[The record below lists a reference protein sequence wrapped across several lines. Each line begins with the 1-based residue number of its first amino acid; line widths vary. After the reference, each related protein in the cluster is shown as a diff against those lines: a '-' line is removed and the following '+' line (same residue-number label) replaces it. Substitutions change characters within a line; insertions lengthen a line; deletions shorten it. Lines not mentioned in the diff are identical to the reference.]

1 MRLYA
6 DGISNVGMRHEPLEY
21 QIPLL
26 FWHLFTVVDVCQEV
40 YSGIFR
46 QNARG
51 CDDRPCKRPSSCLI
65 DTSHTRKTLIPQGEF
80 HVPCGQRSCG
90 LLFRRSLNR
99 LRSRLRHPH
108 LLGFADSNRRFRRVR
123 PPLRIGAKT
132 SNISAFTRRCDC
144 AVGCRTVSVPTCARC
159 ARVLLRFPSC
169 SGGRILEPRFATAI
183 WQPLGSG
190 GLGIGGAL

>member
-40 YSGIFR
+40 YCGIFR

-51 CDDRPCKRPSSCLI
+51 CDHRPRKRPSSCLV
-65 DTSHTRKTLIPQGEF
+65 DTSHTRKTLIPQGKF
-80 HVPCGQRSCG
+80 QVPCGQRSCG
-90 LLFRRSLNR
+90 LFFGRSLNR
-99 LRSRLRHPH
+99 LRSRLRHPR
-108 LLGFADSNRRFRRVR
+108 LLGFADSSRRFRRIR
-123 PPLRIGAKT
+123 PPPRNGAKT
-132 SNISAFTRRCDC
+132 LNISAFTRRSDC
-144 AVGCRTVSVPTCARC
+144 AVGCRTVSVSTCARR
-159 ARVLLRFPSC
+159 AHLLLIPFW
-169 SGGRILEPRFATAI
+169 SGGRILERLFATAI